1 MEQSLKGKCAVI
13 TGAGSG
19 IGRCVA
25 VQLAKEGMKIVLLG
39 GKRLE
44 ALKETEKQVNTY
56 GECCVIPGDLTMLG
70 NLKEKVELA
79 VEKVG
84 GIDVLINNAGLALNS
99 SFEETTQEQFDAIMK
114 INVQVPYFLT
124 QYALPYLKK
133 SQAATVINIASVV
146 GHSGYPMQSA
156 YVASKHALLGFT
168 KSLAREYY
176 KENIRV
182 HAICPGGVY
191 TEMVKVARPD
201 LLGEGMIMPED
212 IAEII
217 LFLLRFR
224 NHAVI
229 DEINVHRQT
238 KEPFLI
244 S

>member
-39 GKRLE
+39 GKRME
-44 ALKETEKQVNTY
+44 SLKETEKQVKAY
-56 GECCVIPGDLTMLG
+56 GECCVIPGDLTHLES
-70 NLKEKVELA
+70 LKEKVEIA
-79 VEKVG
+79 VQKMG
-84 GIDVLINNAGLALNS
+84 GIDVLINNAGLALHG
-99 SFEETTQEQFDAIMK
+99 SFEETKEEQFEAIMN
-114 INVQVPYFLT
+114 INVKVPYFLT

-133 SQAATVINIASVV
+133 SQSATVINIASVV

-176 KENIRV
+176 KDNIRV
-182 HAICPGGVY
+182 HAISPGGVC
-191 TEMVKVARPD
+191 TDMVKVARPD
-201 LLGEGMIMPED
+201 LLEEGMIMPED
-212 IAEII
+212 IAEIV
-217 LFLLRFR
+217 LFLLKFK